1 MIFINYYLLN
11 CLVKL
16 FVTFYYQWLIL
27 SYKAWDR
34 ILKQELTGSASKT
47 LAASPEKCRLCVKTI
62 SIYSYSQLRHLK
74 ETISGKGKDSII
86 LIVRIAPILS
96 KDPGAGTKLVDSLYS
111 THEIKNN
118 YSVFR
123 LGEERI
129 MVIPNVVQ
137 TESFKL

>member
-16 FVTFYYQWLIL
+16 FATFYYQWLIL
-27 SYKAWDR
+27 SYESWDR
-34 ILKQELTGSASKT
+34 ILKQELTGSTSRQAE
-47 LAASPEKCRLCVKTI
+47 SPEKDQLCVKTI
-62 SIYSYSQLRHLK
+62 SIYNYSQLQHLK
-74 ETISGKGKDSII
+74 ETISGKESII

-111 THEIKNN
+111 THAIKNN

>member
-1 MIFINYYLLN
+1 MIFINYYLSN

-16 FVTFYYQWLIL
+16 FVTFYYRWLIL
-27 SYKAWDR
+27 SHESWDK
-34 ILKQELTGSASKT
+34 ILKQQLTGSASRT
-47 LAASPEKCRLCVKTI
+47 LSASPEKYQLSVKTI
-62 SIYSYSQLRHLK
+62 SIYSYSQLQQLK
-74 ETISGKGKDSII
+74 ETISGKESII

>member
-11 CLVKL
+11 CLGKL

-27 SYKAWDR
+27 SYESWDR
-34 ILKQELTGSASKT
+34 ILKQELTESASRR
-47 LAASPEKCRLCVKTI
+47 LAASPAKDQLCIKTI
-62 SIYSYSQLRHLK
+62 SIYNYSQLQHLK
-74 ETISGKGKDSII
+74 ETISGKESII

-96 KDPGAGTKLVDSLYS
+96 KDKGAGKRLVDSLYS
-111 THEIKNN
+111 THAIKNN

>member
-1 MIFINYYLLN
+1 M
-11 CLVKL
+11 
-16 FVTFYYQWLIL
+16 
-27 SYKAWDR
+27 
-34 ILKQELTGSASKT
+34 ILKQELTDSASKT
-47 LAASPEKCRLCVKTI
+47 LAASPEKYRLCVKTI
-62 SIYSYSQLRHLK
+62 SIYSYSQLQHLK
-74 ETISGKGKDSII
+74 ETISGKESII